1 MADVRHEI
9 PEVVHSDFDY
19 DTYSELDG
27 SNERF
32 LRKQKNTN
40 QLVDSVFAMEERDND
55 LKNRELKEMELFEFN
70 EES

>member
-1 MADVRHEI
+1 ME
-9 PEVVHSDFDY
+9 DFDY

-40 QLVDSVFAMEERDND
+40 QLVDSVFTAEERDND
-55 LKNRELKEMELFEFN
+55 IRNNELKDMTLFEFN

>member
-40 QLVDSVFAMEERDND
+40 QLVDSVFTMEERNND
-55 LKNRELKEMELFEFN
+55 LRNRKLKEMELFEFN

>member
-1 MADVRHEI
+1 MTDVRHEI

-55 LKNRELKEMELFEFN
+55 LRNRELKEMELFDFS